1 MWAHE
6 RGNEVREVKIPSCG
20 TVKAGFRTIYTVWM
34 KMMRLCSCTGSQRL
48 EHLGRRSADVF
59 HLEAVIVY
67 NFSHLFWAQSGMFLR
82 CHKKRRWVQRSAAEK
97 MCGFEISLWDRGM
110 SPPPP
115 GPPLCPQ
122 RWKTSPGSS
131 VETMRWPRAR
141 CKLMTATCFCSL
153 LCSL

>member
-6 RGNEVREVKIPSCG
+6 RENEVREVKIPSCG
-20 TVKAGFRTIYTVWM
+20 TVKAGFRTIWM

-115 GPPLCPQ
+115 PSRSSSLSSEVEDVTRQLGRNDEMTQ
-122 RWKTSPGSS
+122 SS
-131 VETMRWPRAR
+131 VQTDDSH
-141 CKLMTATCFCSL
+141 LFL
-153 LCSL
+153 

>member
-1 MWAHE
+1 M
-6 RGNEVREVKIPSCG
+6 REVKIPSCG

-67 NFSHLFWAQSGMFLR
+67 NFPHLFWAQSGMFLR

-110 SPPPP
+110 SPPPSRSSSLSSEVEDVTRQL
-115 GPPLCPQ
+115 GRDDEMTQ
-122 RWKTSPGSS
+122 SS
-131 VETMRWPRAR
+131 VQTDDSH
-141 CKLMTATCFCSL
+141 LFL
-153 LCSL
+153 